1 MEIDILTGSILIG
14 LFLTNV
20 ILIFLN
26 SRQQSTLRQTEK
38 RLRDTLLVKIEEV
51 NLLQHRHHQTEVHL
65 QDKLLVKI
73 KEVEHLLRQYRTS
86 TLFDYQSPWWQD
98 YSYLYRHV
106 REWQCEDCQL
116 SFNSDRYYL
125 HVHHRLGTMH
135 NHPKDLRA
143 LCIACH
149 SEQPGVNH
157 RKLKTTNHY
166 HMFMEK
172 YAPQWCEARK
182 SVDSRVR
189 D

>member
-1 MEIDILTGSILIG
+1 MEIGLLIPLLLTI
-14 LFLTNV
+14 F
-20 ILIFLN
+20 IFLFAALWQ
-26 SRQQSTLRQTEK
+26 RSTYLAKETSLNDKIKQFEDALLEK
-38 RLRDTLLVKIEEV
+38 THECDALRDTLEKEKTKAIKY
-51 NLLQHRHHQTEVHL
+51 LQEQLT
-65 QDKLLVKI
+65 
-73 KEVEHLLRQYRTS
+73 
-86 TLFDYQSPWWQD
+86 FDYQSRWWQD

-157 RKLKTTNHY
+157 RKLKTTADY
-166 HMFMEK
+166 HTFMEK

-182 SVDSRVR
+182 SVESRVR

>member
-1 MEIDILTGSILIG
+1 MEIGLLIPLLLTIFIL
-14 LFLTNV
+14 LFAALCLRGTY
-20 ILIFLN
+20 LAKETSLN
-26 SRQQSTLRQTEK
+26 DKIKQFEDALLEK
-38 RLRDTLLVKIEEV
+38 TRECDSLRDTLQKE
-51 NLLQHRHHQTEVHL
+51 
-65 QDKLLVKI
+65 KI
-73 KEVEHLLRQYRTS
+73 KYLQEQLTFE
-86 TLFDYQSPWWQD
+86 YQSQWWQD

-149 SEQPGVNH
+149 SEQPGENH
-157 RKLKTTNHY
+157 RKLKTTDDY
-166 HMFMEK
+166 HTFMEK
-172 YAPQWCEARK
+172 YGPQWCEARK
-182 SVDSRVR
+182 SVESRVR

>member
-1 MEIDILTGSILIG
+1 MEIGLLIPLLLTI
-14 LFLTNV
+14 F
-20 ILIFLN
+20 IFLFAALYQ
-26 SRQQSTLRQTEK
+26 RSTYLAKETSLNDKIKQIEDALLEK
-38 RLRDTLLVKIEEV
+38 TCECDALRDTLQKEQIKAIKY
-51 NLLQHRHHQTEVHL
+51 LQEQLT
-65 QDKLLVKI
+65 
-73 KEVEHLLRQYRTS
+73 
-86 TLFDYQSPWWQD
+86 FDYQSRWWQD

-125 HVHHRLGTMH
+125 HVHHRLGTLH

-157 RKLKTTNHY
+157 QKLKTTDDY
-166 HMFMEK
+166 HTFMET
-172 YAPQWCEARK
+172 YGPQWCEARK
-182 SVDSRVR
+182 SVESRVR

>member
-1 MEIDILTGSILIG
+1 MEIGLLIPLLLTI
-14 LFLTNV
+14 F
-20 ILIFLN
+20 IFLFAAWCQRGKYLAKETSLN
-26 SRQQSTLRQTEK
+26 EK
-38 RLRDTLLVKIEEV
+38 IKQFEDALLEKTRECDSLRDTLEKE
-51 NLLQHRHHQTEVHL
+51 
-65 QDKLLVKI
+65 KI
-73 KEVEHLLRQYRTS
+73 KAIKYLQEQLT
-86 TLFDYQSPWWQD
+86 FDYQSQWWQD
-98 YSYLYRHV
+98 YSYLYRHM
-106 REWQCEDCQL
+106 RDWQCEDCQL

-157 RKLKTTNHY
+157 QKLKTTDDY
-166 HMFMEK
+166 HTFMEK

-182 SVDSRVR
+182 SVESRVR